1 MQPFKVTVD
10 EAKKFAAVWN
20 YKGLAMPLDDVHHEY
35 AKDFANVV
43 LRSFV
48 EQMMANAKA
57 AKDKAAAEAAPK
69 VLLE

>member
-1 MQPFKVTVD
+1 MQPFRVTTD
-10 EAKKFAAVWN
+10 EAKKFASVWN

-48 EQMMANAKA
+48 EQMIAQTKA
-57 AKDKAAAEAAPK
+57 AKEKAAAEAASK
-69 VLLE
+69 VSLE